1 MSVMPNVQVI
11 WDLED
16 DPQGNVRHVAEND
29 VPAEE
34 VEEVLENHF
43 NEAVVSASSGN
54 PITFGWTSTGKY
66 LAVVFEK
73 VQAHPPTAYPITAY
87 PANPPRKK
95 RRKK

>member
-1 MSVMPNVQVI
+1 MANVQVI
-11 WDLED
+11 WDLQDE
-16 DPQGNVRHVAEND
+16 PQGNLRYVAEHD
-29 VPAEE
+29 VTADE

-43 NEAVVSASSGN
+43 NDAAVSTSSAN

-73 VQAHPPTAYPITAY
+73 VQVNPPVAYPITEY
-87 PANPPRKK
+87 PVNPPGKK